1 MDARLSAC
9 LVLVLA
15 ALALRGELEAAA
27 VPHGGTYGP
36 GPAGSL
42 PPLCSIHSH
51 PSPGPGGPG
60 GLVGTVIAPKTR
72 SWRESWD
79 SEKSRYLVMTNEQR
93 LARGLRRPTKLQI
106 SNDLVPA
113 LFSTLESTERQEL
126 QAQLLIALARVG
138 RDPAGRALPAL
149 LRAQL
154 SSPSDYVQKH
164 AVRACAMLDGEYT
177 PGPLTTAV
185 DPAGRRELAA
195 AIASN
200 ADPAERAR
208 CALAL
213 GRLLRENGERLEP
226 SELAALKALL
236 AVHAQQANGAAAIAL
251 GLAGATE
258 ARAELRSRFEEHW
271 GRDPICGSLAVALA
285 LLHDEDAKPSI
296 EALIDSPT
304 REPGRMLDAADALR
318 ILGDARSALVMTRRL
333 GEDDVFSLELYH
345 ALADSIAAIGDSS
358 SVAPLVRLLQDTE
371 QHSCARGAA
380 ARALAGMAKRR

>member
-9 LVLVLA
+9 LGLVLA
-15 ALALRGELEAAA
+15 AFALRGELEAAV

-36 GPAGSL
+36 GHAGSL
-42 PPLCSIHSH
+42 PPLCSIHGRA
-51 PSPGPGGPG
+51 SPGPGGP
-60 GLVGTVIAPKTR
+60 VIAPKTG

-93 LARGLRRPTKLQI
+93 LARGVRSPTKLQI
-106 SNDLVPA
+106 SSDLVRA
-113 LFSTLESTERQEL
+113 LFSTLESTEHQEL

-149 LRAQL
+149 LRDHL
-154 SSPSDYVQKH
+154 SSPSHYVREH
-164 AVRACAMLDGEYT
+164 AVRACAMLDGEDA
-177 PGPLTTAV
+177 PGPSLAAGDPTA
-185 DPAGRRELAA
+185 RRELAV
-195 AIASN
+195 AIASD

-213 GRLLRENGERLEP
+213 GRLLRESGERLEP
-226 SELAALKALL
+226 SELAALRALL

-258 ARAELRSRFEEHW
+258 ARAEIRSRFEEHW

-304 REPGRMLDAADALR
+304 RELGRMTDAADALR

-333 GEDDVFSLELYH
+333 GEDDVFSLETYH
-345 ALADSIAAIGDSS
+345 ALADSIATIGDSS

-380 ARALAGMAKRR
+380 ARALAGMASRR